1 MTEQNPAPQ
10 DPFANA
16 DDTKLWI
23 ERTGTRRY
31 VGYNSRG
38 ATVQIGSVGDEDA
51 FSPGE
56 LLKIALAGCS
66 GLTSDAP
73 LSRRLG
79 PDYAATIRVG
89 GMALRPEDRY
99 DALADELTVDLSGLD
114 QAEKAKLLVILQR
127 AIEEHCTVGRTLNAG
142 ATTTFTVAGES

>member
-1 MTEQNPAPQ
+1 MTEQQ

-16 DDTKLWI
+16 GDTRLWV

-31 VGYNSRG
+31 VGHSSRG
-38 ATVQIGSVGDEDA
+38 ATVQIGSVGDEGA

-79 PDYAATIRVG
+79 ADYDATIRVG
-89 GMALRPEDRY
+89 GLSHETEDRY
-99 DALADELTVDLSGLD
+99 PALADELVVDLSGLD
-114 QAEKAKLLVILQR
+114 EAERTKLMLVLRR
-127 AIEEHCTVGRTLNAG
+127 AIADHCTVGLTLATG
-142 ATTTFTVAGES
+142 ATATFTVAGQA

>member
-1 MTEQNPAPQ
+1 MTDQPTTPQ

-16 DDTKLWI
+16 GDTRLWI

-31 VGYNSRG
+31 IGHSSRG
-38 ATVQIGSVGDEDA
+38 ATVQIGSVGDEGA

-73 LSRRLG
+73 LARRLG

-99 DALADELTVDLSGLD
+99 EALADELTVDLSGLD
-114 QAEKAKLLVILQR
+114 QAEREKLLVILHR
-127 AIEEHCTVGRTLNAG
+127 AIAEHCTVGRTLTTG

>member
-1 MTEQNPAPQ
+1 MTEQTDAPD
-10 DPFANA
+10 DPLANA
-16 DDTKLWI
+16 GDTQLWI
-23 ERTGTRRY
+23 ERTGTRRW
-31 VGYNSRG
+31 VGHSSRG
-38 ATVQIGSVGDEDA
+38 AVVQIGSVGDPEA

-66 GLTSDAP
+66 GLTTDAP
-73 LSRRLG
+73 LARRLG

-99 DALADELTVDLSGLD
+99 PALADEITVDLSGLD

-127 AIEEHCTVGRTLNAG
+127 AVDEHCTVGRTLNAG